1 MSTKTTNP
9 FKLES
14 DNKKFFTSLPNIQE
28 LEPISEYSQYESGL
42 NRIKNMNKELEDLAK
57 KR

>member
-1 MSTKTTNP
+1 MMTSTTDSNP

-28 LEPISEYSQYESGL
+28 LETIPEYS
-42 NRIKNMNKELEDLAK
+42 KF
-57 KR
+57 